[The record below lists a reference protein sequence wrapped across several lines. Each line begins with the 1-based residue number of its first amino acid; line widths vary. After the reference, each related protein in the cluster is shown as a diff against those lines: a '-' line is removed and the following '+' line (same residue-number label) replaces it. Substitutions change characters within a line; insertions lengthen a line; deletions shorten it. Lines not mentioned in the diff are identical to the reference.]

1 MRSSWR
7 IQDFLPIDAT
17 RSGVTPS
24 GKFLRDDG
32 TWQTAGGSGGGG
44 LATTV
49 TVTVPKNRIEHSETV
64 TFTGCTGSSTIVVT
78 LAPTVDT
85 DENTAEML
93 DIAGVSATPGTD
105 AATLTMAFRE
115 PTSGPIKFNLVA
127 V

>member
-1 MRSSWR
+1 MRSGWR
-7 IQDFLPIDAT
+7 IQDFLPINAG
-17 RSGVTPS
+17 RSGIAPT

-32 TWQTAGGSGGGG
+32 TWQAAGGGSGG
-44 LATTV
+44 LAATV
-49 TVTVPKNRIEHSETV
+49 TVTVPNNRIEHTETV
-64 TFTGCTGSSTIVVT
+64 TFTGCTGTKTVVVT